1 MTHTHTERERER
13 QRERERESERERGR
27 EGEGERERERE
38 SERVREEQCTGQQEH
53 GLCEGSPG
61 RGRERARTELGG
73 AGGED
78 DMSVTFRLDGVDDE
92 LGAVVGSDHPVD
104 HLCSAARGFSFG
116 AHGAARQQK
125 EGEGG

>member
-1 MTHTHTERERER
+1 M
-13 QRERERESERERGR
+13 
-27 EGEGERERERE
+27 
-38 SERVREEQCTGQQEH
+38 
-53 GLCEGSPG
+53 GS
-61 RGRERARTELGG
+61 

-104 HLCSAARGFSFG
+104 HLGRARGLSFG

-125 EGEGG
+125 EGEGGSTWR